1 MIRNLSILV
10 IVSIIAISILAVIQ
24 LSKLKFD
31 YDFENFFPQDH
42 PALEYYLDFR
52 QKFENDNDYLL
63 IALKSDQGIF
73 NAQYLSKVD
82 SLSELLSSLENVEE
96 VLSLTSF
103 SEPIIGPMGV
113 ISVPIF
119 DWEDKEKLAKD
130 SIRLLENEGLPSY
143 FISNDRNALAI
154 MLRHTQQISKEDGD
168 KLTAEVNQAIEDIG
182 FAEYHVAGKARAQG
196 VFVSEMQNEI
206 GFYLSIS
213 GLIVIVFLWLS
224 YRSAWLVLVPLLVV
238 GLAVLWLVASMAFM
252 GKPLDI
258 LSIIMPNI
266 MFVIGMSD
274 VVHILTRYL
283 EELRKGSAKWYA
295 LKTSYLEVGRA
306 TLLTSITT
314 AIGFASLATSSI
326 APIKELGLY
335 TAFGVLLA
343 FLLAFTLLPA
353 ILYLIPIPKVAK
365 TSAHFQWRGLLNYIF
380 LITARYPKR
389 IFLISTL
396 LATLSIVGLYQLK
409 ISTYLIDDIPLE
421 SDLKQDFIYF
431 DTEFGGSK
439 PFEMSVSLPENQDQI
454 FDKEV
459 LQEIERV
466 EDYLRNEFGIDAILS
481 PVQLAKSINKANNGG
496 VNENYRLPSNELEWR
511 NLSRNLKRFQS
522 QMNEIPLVDESE
534 KTARISG
541 RMGDIGSELALEKVY
556 ALNEFLESNTN
567 PAIASFKIT
576 GTSYLIDINNELI
589 AKSTLQ
595 GLGIALV
602 AIALITGLL
611 FRSWR
616 MTFLAIIP
624 NILPILMIAGIMG
637 FLGINLK
644 LSTAI
649 IFTIAFGIVVDDSI
663 HFLSK
668 LNLELK
674 KGHSYFIALRRSF
687 LSGGKAIILT
697 TLILAG
703 GFFALIFSSF
713 SGVHYI
719 GLLIFITLCI
729 ALILDLTLLP
739 ALISSLRYRLER
751 KRKDASIGK

>member
-10 IVSIIAISILAVIQ
+10 IVSIIAISILAVFQ
-24 LSKLKFD
+24 LPKLKFD

-63 IALKSDQGIF
+63 LALKSDNGIF
-73 NAQYLSKVD
+73 NAEYLSKVD
-82 SLSELLSSLENVEE
+82 SLSELLNSLDNVED

-103 SEPIIGPMGV
+103 REPIIGPMGV
-113 ISVPIF
+113 ISIPIL
-119 DWEDKEKLAKD
+119 DWKDKEKLSKD
-130 SIRLLENEGLPSY
+130 SLRLLENEGLPSY
-143 FISNDRNALAI
+143 FISKDKDALAI
-154 MLRHTQQISKEDGD
+154 MLRHAQRISKEDGD
-168 KLTAEVNQAIEDIG
+168 KLTAEINRAIEDIG
-182 FAEYHVAGKARAQG
+182 FSEYHVAGKARAQG

-206 GFYLSIS
+206 GFYLLIS
-213 GLIVIVFLWLS
+213 GIIVIVFLWLS
-224 YRSAWLVLVPLLVV
+224 YRSLWLVLVPLLVV

-314 AIGFASLATSSI
+314 SIGFASLATSSI

-353 ILYLIPIPKVAK
+353 ILYLIPIPKVAQ
-365 TSAHFQWRGLLNYIF
+365 TSSRFQWRGLLNYVF
-380 LITARYPKR
+380 LLTARNPKR
-389 IFLISTL
+389 IFLISII
-396 LATLSIVGLYQLK
+396 LSILSIAGLYQLK

-431 DTEFGGSK
+431 DTQFGGSK
-439 PFEMSVSLPENQDQI
+439 PFEMSVNLSENQDNI
-454 FDKEV
+454 FDEEV
-459 LQEIERV
+459 LQEIEKV
-466 EDYLRNEFGIDAILS
+466 EKYLRNEFSVDAILS

-496 VNENYRLPSNELEWR
+496 VNENYRLPSNESEWR
-511 NLSRNLKRFQS
+511 NLSRNVRRFQS
-522 QMNEIPLVDESE
+522 QNNIPLIDESG

-556 ALNEFLESNTN
+556 ALEEFLESNTN

-663 HFLSK
+663 HLLSK

-687 LSGGKAIILT
+687 LSGGKAITLT

-703 GFFALIFSSF
+703 GFFTLIFSSF

-729 ALILDLTLLP
+729 ALIMDLTLLP
-739 ALISSLRYRLER
+739 ALISLLRYRLER
-751 KRKDASIGK
+751 NRKDASSGK